1 MKLILPILFTTIF
14 SIYGSH
20 FSLANS
26 TTDSTKNDSG
36 QKTDC
41 IGFKIESTKNH
52 YTTGDLV
59 NIRMIF
65 TKFNLEGSWAEKD
78 CGNFYIKL
86 VVPEE
91 FVVTGGEYYD
101 FMNLTLTKPGEKKEI
116 ILKGYFKEQIKNA
129 EFILIK
135 DFAKNIDPT
144 AIYVKKQSLFLH
156 VTGESIRLVKK
167 GDINPSNKKTDLSES
182 KSLTS
187 TCDPNEPND
196 TPVTTTNIGSSTNYL
211 SGDLCIE
218 PSDEDFFIWNYNGHN
233 YIIKVRGYS
242 ASSSGNYK
250 LNISVSSGILTLT
263 TEAASVPGYFD
274 SYLHLYDE
282 SGYAQ
287 LAQNDDGNGNG
298 LSKIVIDLNCYK
310 PGMPVLSQ
318 TNVSFVY
325 GQSFS
330 VSANYCNGTI
340 NWYRNNVFIS
350 SGNSITLQPN
360 SSSYA
365 IEAGCTPTSGCES
378 DRSSFLISGR
388 CSINEIEPNE
398 SLQAAT
404 DLGNIILPFS
414 SSIFCF
420 NSGSDNDFYRFNYSG
435 KTYYIKV
442 RLYSTGNN
450 LGAYILKVSL
460 NGNNLEVSTDQPS
473 GTYISSLNSLDTW
486 MELYDENA
494 FSIGVSDDIQSSI
507 NLFSKISINLVC
519 INPGVKADKLLICPG
534 ETVQLY
540 STGCSSGL
548 PSWTN
553 SNGYL
558 GINQTVNPTTSISY
572 QISCDN
578 SGLPGCPSNST
589 GGFVLILVNPL
600 TPAVLTSN
608 KSSVCITN
616 TNGSD
621 GAILSASNCAGQ
633 FLWSTGQQTTSNTLA
648 VYPTSSTS
656 YWVKCVVNSECIT
669 AESNLIN
676 ITVNA
681 VPDVPIIQ
689 SGWPLKCTNY
699 TSSPSILSV
708 NNCIGTVIWSNGQT
722 GPTISVTPNFTTS
735 YTAYC
740 QNSCG
745 NSQSS
750 APSTIEIVDLPTPV
764 MPNLNT
770 SICLGQPIYV
780 DLTGQCPNDNVIWG
794 DGRLGPI
801 YEQMTFNEGPYSL
814 QAACYT
820 YECTSSYSNSIT
832 FNISN
837 TVGSISF
844 TQNPINSLVTI
855 STNVAV
861 SAVVTPA
868 NTGITYNWT
877 GPNGFVATGSTAN
890 INNIQLANGGI
901 YTVSA
906 SIAGG
911 CPAKTATVQIE
922 VNSNCECTTCGA
934 DGEQIKTINPT
945 ANENFVSDYRHLN
958 YIVENT
964 YLDNTDQTKI
974 KQRITYIDGLG
985 RALQSFDKNSG
996 GNSKNIVQHYEYDN
1010 FGREAKKYLP
1020 LPFNPISYDYI
1031 NLADNGSTINGFYQS
1046 EKSDANAFAET
1057 EYENSALQ
1065 RIKRQGNV
1073 GADWKLNNPIPHLKT
1088 FNYRINVATD
1098 EVINLNFD
1106 FTSVTLKVVSTN
1118 YANGELWVTEMT
1130 DENGN
1135 LSREYK
1141 NREGQ
1146 IVCKDEAA
1154 NNTTITTRTY
1164 YVYDDMGKLRY
1175 VIQPKAE
1182 AYLKTKVANNLIN
1195 LAPNGD
1201 ASIRDLVFTYFYDP
1215 NGLLIEKRMPGE
1227 TAINQY
1233 VYNIRDQLVLTW
1245 DAKGTK
1251 IYTKFDNLNRPVSSG
1266 FYTGTELVN
1275 TLRTN
1280 AAANNTWPT
1289 ATITEFQRNYYD
1301 NLITTNYPA
1310 ANQVAF
1316 STNGYATSHATNL
1329 QGRLVG
1335 TVNSIFS
1342 LTGGTGLLTA
1352 PTSANEIRRIT
1363 ILNTIYYDSKG
1374 RIVQSGTKNHKD
1386 GFEYTHNKY
1395 DFVDRITAT
1404 KQTTEYKHWTSLT
1417 ASTTQSKTIEL
1428 KTTYDEASRVQ
1439 SVCQKIDAD
1448 PWQPV
1453 TRNYYNDLGELNEK
1467 VQGCYVQRNNYK
1479 YNIRGWLTDINDL
1492 ATFTTQATGS
1502 NPDLF
1507 AMHLDYNATGQYLG
1521 NITGQQWRTLK
1532 KRNDTPTAQEAF
1544 TYTYDNLNRTLA
1556 ANYTGGRGGLSTEVY
1571 GTNPYDKNGNILK
1584 LKRSQLVGTTNTL
1597 VDDITYT
1604 YAANSNRLI
1613 NTTDVSSK
1621 TAFYAEATVMPA
1633 VDEYSYDL
1641 AGNLT
1646 RDRNKVILT
1655 TSNINQGLAIT
1666 YNGINLPSQ
1675 MITTNNSTAT
1685 NNGRINNYYLPNG
1698 QKIRTEYTNST
1709 GAVQRSYDYL
1719 GGSIWV
1725 GGAVSTPATLDFIGT
1740 AEGRAILTAR
1750 VYTNENNTTV
1760 APPVGSPIHRYEYD
1774 LKDHLGNQR
1783 VACRCGDPKRAT
1795 TTPFAIITG
1804 VGAGVEPTMMVQ
1816 ETHYDAWGVSFN
1828 QTTETQIP
1836 SGQTDRYLY
1845 NGKERI
1851 KELNV
1856 NWMDYGA
1863 RYYDPMI
1870 GRWNGVDPMAE
1881 VVEENNPYNYC
1892 LNNPIL
1898 LIDLDGLTADT
1909 SGTQKTIVLNDIVV
1923 TAKKLPPIEGF
1934 WQHVDYYWNGRSVD
1948 GIDYDKNGIPT
1959 GISPITGGPDLIG
1972 GVATG
1977 AFTVYKGI
1985 KLGLPYIG
1993 KSFNIL
1999 KRYTKSERLTLQI
2012 ESVIKGVPDKKL
2024 LRAIEQKILEY
2035 KKASGEVANKYNA
2048 FDPKRKD
2055 YPEYMEKA
2063 SNWLEQNVPNWTKL
2077 FD

>member
-1 MKLILPILFTTIF
+1 
-14 SIYGSH
+14 
-20 FSLANS
+20 
-26 TTDSTKNDSG
+26 
-36 QKTDC
+36 
-41 IGFKIESTKNH
+41 
-52 YTTGDLV
+52 
-59 NIRMIF
+59 
-65 TKFNLEGSWAEKD
+65 
-78 CGNFYIKL
+78 
-86 VVPEE
+86 
-91 FVVTGGEYYD
+91 
-101 FMNLTLTKPGEKKEI
+101 
-116 ILKGYFKEQIKNA
+116 
-129 EFILIK
+129 
-135 DFAKNIDPT
+135 
-144 AIYVKKQSLFLH
+144 
-156 VTGESIRLVKK
+156 
-167 GDINPSNKKTDLSES
+167 
-182 KSLTS
+182 
-187 TCDPNEPND
+187 
-196 TPVTTTNIGSSTNYL
+196 
-211 SGDLCIE
+211 
-218 PSDEDFFIWNYNGHN
+218 
-233 YIIKVRGYS
+233 
-242 ASSSGNYK
+242 
-250 LNISVSSGILTLT
+250 
-263 TEAASVPGYFD
+263 
-274 SYLHLYDE
+274 
-282 SGYAQ
+282 
-287 LAQNDDGNGNG
+287 
-298 LSKIVIDLNCYK
+298 
-310 PGMPVLSQ
+310 
-318 TNVSFVY
+318 
-325 GQSFS
+325 
-330 VSANYCNGTI
+330 
-340 NWYRNNVFIS
+340 
-350 SGNSITLQPN
+350 
-360 SSSYA
+360 
-365 IEAGCTPTSGCES
+365 
-378 DRSSFLISGR
+378 
-388 CSINEIEPNE
+388 
-398 SLQAAT
+398 
-404 DLGNIILPFS
+404 
-414 SSIFCF
+414 
-420 NSGSDNDFYRFNYSG
+420 
-435 KTYYIKV
+435 
-442 RLYSTGNN
+442 
-450 LGAYILKVSL
+450 
-460 NGNNLEVSTDQPS
+460 
-473 GTYISSLNSLDTW
+473 
-486 MELYDENA
+486 
-494 FSIGVSDDIQSSI
+494 
-507 NLFSKISINLVC
+507 
-519 INPGVKADKLLICPG
+519 
-534 ETVQLY
+534 
-540 STGCSSGL
+540 
-548 PSWTN
+548 
-553 SNGYL
+553 
-558 GINQTVNPTTSISY
+558 
-572 QISCDN
+572 
-578 SGLPGCPSNST
+578 
-589 GGFVLILVNPL
+589 
-600 TPAVLTSN
+600 
-608 KSSVCITN
+608 
-616 TNGSD
+616 
-621 GAILSASNCAGQ
+621 
-633 FLWSTGQQTTSNTLA
+633 
-648 VYPTSSTS
+648 
-656 YWVKCVVNSECIT
+656 
-669 AESNLIN
+669 
-676 ITVNA
+676 
-681 VPDVPIIQ
+681 
-689 SGWPLKCTNY
+689 
-699 TSSPSILSV
+699 
-708 NNCIGTVIWSNGQT
+708 
-722 GPTISVTPNFTTS
+722 
-735 YTAYC
+735 
-740 QNSCG
+740 
-745 NSQSS
+745 
-750 APSTIEIVDLPTPV
+750 
-764 MPNLNT
+764 
-770 SICLGQPIYV
+770 
-780 DLTGQCPNDNVIWG
+780 
-794 DGRLGPI
+794 
-801 YEQMTFNEGPYSL
+801 
-814 QAACYT
+814 
-820 YECTSSYSNSIT
+820 
-832 FNISN
+832 
-837 TVGSISF
+837 
-844 TQNPINSLVTI
+844 
-855 STNVAV
+855 
-861 SAVVTPA
+861 
-868 NTGITYNWT
+868 
-877 GPNGFVATGSTAN
+877 
-890 INNIQLANGGI
+890 
-901 YTVSA
+901 
-906 SIAGG
+906 
-911 CPAKTATVQIE
+911 
-922 VNSNCECTTCGA
+922 
-934 DGEQIKTINPT
+934 
-945 ANENFVSDYRHLN
+945 
-958 YIVENT
+958 
-964 YLDNTDQTKI
+964 
-974 KQRITYIDGLG
+974 
-985 RALQSFDKNSG
+985 
-996 GNSKNIVQHYEYDN
+996 
-1010 FGREAKKYLP
+1010 
-1020 LPFNPISYDYI
+1020 
-1031 NLADNGSTINGFYQS
+1031 
-1046 EKSDANAFAET
+1046 
-1057 EYENSALQ
+1057 
-1065 RIKRQGNV
+1065 
-1073 GADWKLNNPIPHLKT
+1073 
-1088 FNYRINVATD
+1088 
-1098 EVINLNFD
+1098 
-1106 FTSVTLKVVSTN
+1106 
-1118 YANGELWVTEMT
+1118 MT